1 MLGQIV
7 SNNGLHGNVVFAG
20 WSDDIVSYYKTA
32 DLFLLTS
39 DYEGYGMTLIEAA
52 AAGCPI
58 VTTDVGA
65 VGEIITKDN
74 ALVCPVGDKECLA
87 KQIRLAI
94 ENKGMRERLARNA
107 RGGVARGARNKRT
120 VPGTIQKMLGAVL
133 FIEKKNYG

>member
-1 MLGQIV
+1 MAFKDIIRTHPRVGLVILGDGFEKHMLGQIV

-94 ENKGMRERLARNA
+94 ENKGDA
-107 RGGVARGARNKRT
+107 
-120 VPGTIQKMLGAVL
+120 
-133 FIEKKNYG
+133 